1 MHLKQGVQRISF
13 VVLLLLCL
21 PLGGCGGAAKP
32 EDAVREMR
40 SLYQNAESVSGVA
53 DITADYGERVY
64 TYTAAVEGSVSAG
77 TLTVQAPENIAGTV
91 LQWAEDAT
99 SLSYEETT
107 LETGALSDSGLSPAD
122 AMPTILAACRAGVL
136 AECAWEEDGGVL
148 YAELENPE
156 DESVTVSCWF
166 DAESYVLQRSEL
178 AEEGTT
184 VLTLVFSD
192 FGITLAA
199 NE

>member
-1 MHLKQGVQRISF
+1 MHLKQGVQRICF
-13 VVLLLLCL
+13 VVLLLFGLSL
-21 PLGGCGGAAKP
+21 SGCGDAAKP

-40 SLYQNAESVSGVA
+40 TLYRSAESVSGVA
-53 DITADYGERVY
+53 DITADYGQRIY
-64 TYTAAVEGSVSAG
+64 TYTAAVEGNVSAG

-122 AMPTILAACRAGVL
+122 AIPAVLASCRAGALV
-136 AECAWEEDGGVL
+136 ECAWEEDGGVL

-156 DESVTVSCWF
+156 DESVAVSCWF
-166 DAESYVLQRSEL
+166 DAENYVLQRAEL
-178 AEEGTT
+178 AEDGTT

-199 NE
+199 QE

>member
-1 MHLKQGVQRISF
+1 M
-13 VVLLLLCL
+13 VLLLLCL
-21 PLGGCGGAAKP
+21 PLSGCGDAPKP

-40 SLYQNAESVSGVA
+40 SLYQSAESVSAVA
-53 DITADYGERVY
+53 DITADYGQRVY
-64 TYTAAVEGSVSAG
+64 TYTAAVEGNVSAG

-91 LQWAEDAT
+91 IQWAEDDT

-122 AMPTILAACRAGVL
+122 AIPAVLASCRAGALV
-136 AECAWEEDGGVL
+136 ECAWEEDGGVL
-148 YAELENPE
+148 CAELENPE

-166 DAESYVLQRSEL
+166 DAESYALQCAEL
-178 AEEGTT
+178 AENGVT
-184 VLTLVFSD
+184 VLTLVFSN

-199 NE
+199 QE

>member
-1 MHLKQGVQRISF
+1 MHLKQGVQRICF
-13 VVLLLLCL
+13 VVFCLLSL
-21 PLGGCGGAAKP
+21 PLSGCGGASGP

-40 SLYQNAESVSGVA
+40 TLYQSAESVSGVA
-53 DITADYGERVY
+53 DITADYGQRVY
-64 TYTAAVEGSVSAG
+64 TYTAAVEGTVSTG

-91 LQWAEDAT
+91 IQWAEDAT
-99 SLSYEETT
+99 SLTYEETT

-122 AMPTILAACRAGVL
+122 AIPAVLASCRAGALV
-136 AECAWEEDGGVL
+136 ECACEEDGGVL

-166 DAESYVLQRSEL
+166 DAENYVLQRAELSED
-178 AEEGTT
+178 GTT

-199 NE
+199 QE

>member
-1 MHLKQGVQRISF
+1 M
-13 VVLLLLCL
+13 VLLLLCL